1 MWRPMAEPVSPLF
14 RSIAGAAPGIAM
26 VAMFL
31 LVIGGIMLIRRGS
44 ETRQKGMLMLIC
56 AAVLFANVLIWTL

>member
-1 MWRPMAEPVSPLF
+1 
-14 RSIAGAAPGIAM
+14 M

-31 LVIGGIMLIRRGS
+31 LVIGGIMLIRRGW

>member
-1 MWRPMAEPVSPLF
+1 
-14 RSIAGAAPGIAM
+14 M